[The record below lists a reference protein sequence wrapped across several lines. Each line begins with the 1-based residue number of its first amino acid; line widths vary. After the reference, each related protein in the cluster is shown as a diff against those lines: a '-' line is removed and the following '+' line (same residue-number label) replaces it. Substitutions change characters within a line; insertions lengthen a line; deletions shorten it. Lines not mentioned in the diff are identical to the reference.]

1 MASAPITPILYFGCL
16 KDSGHYLWSKASGYC
31 AQVPF
36 HEIKTMTPW
45 GLSIDDGVFPSSPL
59 RRRAGAVHHAQ
70 KDGWTLVYWADYSVD
85 SRPGSHSTFVVP
97 ALLTKAELIEGARH
111 LWPEVFHR
119 PRFPVLT

>member
-1 MASAPITPILYFGCL
+1 MSHITPILYFGCL
-16 KDSGHYLWSKASGYC
+16 KDSGHYLWSKAHGHLSKVGYR
-31 AQVPF
+31 
-36 HEIKTMTPW
+36 ETKDMTPW
-45 GLSIDDGVFPSSPL
+45 GNAIDGGIFPDSRRKWESGV
-59 RRRAGAVHHAQ
+59 VHHVQRGGFTA
-70 KDGWTLVYWADYSVD
+70 VYWADYSVD